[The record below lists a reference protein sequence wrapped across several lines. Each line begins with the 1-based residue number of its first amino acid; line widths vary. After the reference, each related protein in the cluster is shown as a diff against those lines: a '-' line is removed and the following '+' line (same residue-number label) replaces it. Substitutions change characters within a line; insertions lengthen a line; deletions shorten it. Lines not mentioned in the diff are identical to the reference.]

1 VASAKQRPEEV
12 AVASDRVEAVVREA
26 LKLAAPQIGPISG
39 DTHLASEL
47 GLDSAQ
53 VMDMIME
60 IEDRLDISIPV
71 ASIAEAHTLDQLC
84 DSVRRVLEAT

>member
-1 VASAKQRPEEV
+1 MVDG
-12 AVASDRVEAVVREA
+12 DRVEKVVREA
-26 LKLAAPQIGPISG
+26 LKLAAPDIGVVEG
-39 DTHLASEL
+39 NTHLAGEL

-71 ASIAEAHTLDQLC
+71 ASIAEAYTLDQLC
-84 DSVRRVLEAT
+84 DSVRKVINA

>member
-1 VASAKQRPEEV
+1 MVESA
-12 AVASDRVEAVVREA
+12 DRVERVVREA
-26 LKLAAPQIGPISG
+26 LKIACPDIGTVTGS
-39 DTHLASEL
+39 THLSSEL

-71 ASIAEAHTLDQLC
+71 AMIAEARTFGQLC
-84 DSVRRVLEAT
+84 DAVRRVVQGS